1 MVARQ
6 QKFCMSGSQT
16 QSAAANPINIT
27 SCQKP
32 FSIRDGIRAGGK
44 TGVGE
49 NLFGT
54 TMRCDG
60 SGVEDEKQINPFV
73 KKNCY
78 SRMKCRFQLL
88 ILDHK
93 LFLLSPFS
101 TSLTLSFF
109 IFLCPLSLFIML
121 PSSLSSLSFSL
132 SLSSLLFLP
141 FLKITLFFPALLH
154 SLSDLFNFFFQL
166 FFSFSVFL
174 GHRNFNGKA
183 SSVNKTHPSCYQMSL
198 SLREKNPFNKKSNT
212 FCKNRIQANIWLEP
226 GATQHDFFRWI
237 QLFTNFNA
245 W

>member
-73 KKNCY
+73 KKTCY

-93 LFLLSPFS
+93 LSFELFLLSPFS
-101 TSLTLSFF
+101 DSLSLFLYYASFLPFLSFF
-109 IFLCPLSLFIML
+109 FISLISSVSPFPKNHVIF
-121 PSSLSSLSFSL
+121 SSSSSLSFRSIQ
-132 SLSSLLFLP
+132 LFL
-141 FLKITLFFPALLH
+141 
-154 SLSDLFNFFFQL
+154 FFFQL

-174 GHRNFNGKA
+174 SHRNFNGKA

-237 QLFTNFNA
+237 QLFTTF
-245 W
+245 